1 MKVDVGITNISY
13 ACDVMEIKVI
23 FEPTPIWC
31 GVKDIITNYSNFNGF
46 ILLLTTSDGVTIGTT
61 IMIIDK
67 GRGMSF

>member
-1 MKVDVGITNISY
+1 MKVDVGITNISNT
-13 ACDVMEIKVI
+13 CGVIEIKVI

-31 GVKDIITNYSNFNGF
+31 GVKDTITKYSNFNGF